1 MSVRINRKSPTMAL
15 GLIEGS
21 PDGTLFDLEWVLEEV
36 MYHTVRFTKDELKM
50 MNDRPA
56 AEFSASLKKK
66 LAFADATDLSI
77 FPDEVLQRAGIMQ
90 KGSGDDG
97 N

>member
-1 MSVRINRKSPTMAL
+1 MSARINRKSPTMAL

-36 MYHTVRFTKDELKM
+36 MYHTVRFSKAELELI
-50 MNDRPA
+50 NDRPA
-56 AEFSASLKKK
+56 AELPESIKKK

-77 FPDEVLQRAGIMQ
+77 FPDEVLQRAGILQ
-90 KGSGDDG
+90 KGSGYDG